1 MNKLNLAK
9 PTFIMLYGYPGSGKT
24 FFARQLC
31 DDIKAAHVQA
41 DRIRYELFE
50 QPRFDR
56 QENEVIRH
64 IMNYMTE
71 EFLDAGISVVYDM
84 NAMRFSERRILR
96 DMARKSKAHPL
107 LIWLQI
113 DKESAFQ
120 RVVKRDRRKSDDKYA
135 MPLDTNTFDAIT
147 RNMQNPNNT
156 EDYTVISGKH
166 TFHTQRSAVI
176 KKMFDAGLIPSG
188 TANSKLVKPG
198 LVNLIPNPMAGRVDN
213 TRRNIVIR

>member
-1 MNKLNLAK
+1 MNKLQLAK

-56 QENEVIRH
+56 QENEVISH
-64 IMNYMTE
+64 IMNYMAE

-84 NAMRFSERRILR
+84 NAMRFSERRMLR
-96 DMARKSKAHPL
+96 DMARKAKAHPL

-113 DKESAFQ
+113 DIESAFQ

-135 MPLDTNTFDAIT
+135 IPLDQNTFDAIT
-147 RNMQNPNNT
+147 RSMQNPTNT

-176 KKMFDAGLIPSG
+176 KKMFDAGLITADG
-188 TANSKLVKPG
+188 ANSKIVKPG